1 MRGDRMRDAASD
13 LAGRGWSLF
22 GLTAAEQD
30 AFGRLNAA
38 AERFF
43 SAPPEVRARSEWAG
57 DGMWAGYQPMPAGDP
72 DVLDHVDRFETT
84 RQAMA
89 VGEGEWPWRSDQACR
104 LRRALAEVAAISAA
118 LVSAAVREVSLN
130 AGHDAAKAQ
139 ALWCEDDE
147 STLVVNSYRSGLG
160 RGGGTVLNQTVL
172 NQTVL
177 NQTVLNQTVLNQTVL
192 NQTVLNQTVLNETV
206 VKMKPHAD
214 FGGLSL
220 IFAAAGLESLEFEA
234 DGGWRP
240 VRVPAG
246 LAGRAGVILIGQ
258 LFAHWLGTEAPV
270 HRVVQASGGRRMST
284 VYFHQ
289 PGLDAVIDGPDGVP
303 VVAGEHIAAMQAY
316 YNGLGDPAARR

>member
-30 AFGRLNAA
+30 AFGRLDAA

-43 SAPPEVRARSEWAG
+43 SAPPGVRARSEWAG

-89 VGEGEWPWRSDQACR
+89 VGEGEWPWRSDQASG
-104 LRRALAEVAAISAA
+104 LRRALTEVAAICAA

-160 RGGGTVLNQTVL
+160 RGSGDA
-172 NQTVL
+172 
-177 NQTVLNQTVLNQTVL
+177 
-192 NQTVLNQTVLNETV
+192 

-220 IFAAAGLESLEFEA
+220 IFAAEGLESLEFET
-234 DGGWRP
+234 GSGWRP
-240 VRVPAG
+240 VSVPAG

-316 YNGLGDPAARR
+316 YNGLGDPAATR